1 MNLKT
6 PAMHGGRPD
15 DYYYVISGKK
25 GTKTYYS
32 NILDCKIAKGEID
45 KAFIN
50 EIKERPSC
58 YDNYKAAVQLI
69 DKRSKLEEKLNL
81 LKNQVAAINDQLTN
95 MNITTPEEE
104 LGAATFLTKVSKEKA
119 ARKEQF
125 NAERD
130 DIIREVFKSNG
141 WEYHGYPTG
150 INPNAQKHPVK
161 REEPFCETET
171 PPRGSESTPEPKPYA
186 PKPTDYKP
194 SRGNFNYHDDEDS
207 WSEETYIPSSYIN
220 SRTNACKSKFS
231 YAPEVLVRKNI
242 TTKKEWLKWLLE
254 NHVDRGGDQ
263 HICSEVIS
271 AGRSKGW

>member
-45 KAFIN
+45 KSFIN
-50 EIKERPSC
+50 EIHERPF

-69 DKRSKLEEKLNL
+69 EKRGKLEEKLNL

-95 MNITTPEEE
+95 MGITTREEE
-104 LGAATFLTKVSKEKA
+104 LNASAFLTKVTKEKA

-130 DIIREVFKSNG
+130 DIIREVFKHNG

-150 INPNAQKHPVK
+150 LNPNAQKHPVNPK
-161 REEPFCETET
+161 IDTPNVDIPKTEPT
-171 PPRGSESTPEPKPYA
+171 PARRPSPKY
-186 PKPTDYKP
+186 TDYKP
-194 SRGNFNYHDDEDS
+194 SRGNFNYHDVDDDDDDLWREDIH
-207 WSEETYIPSSYIN
+207 EPSDYNKS
-220 SRTNACKSKFS
+220 NACKSKFS
-231 YAPEVLVRKNI
+231 YTPEILTKKNI
-242 TTKKEWLKWLLE
+242 TTKKDWLRWLLE

-263 HICSEVIS
+263 QLCSEVIS